1 MSESKYA
8 QLLDARVKSSIR
20 RTTTAP
26 VCLDPA
32 LWEALE
38 TARGALDACPSA
50 DGDAAPKTQSLGAK
64 PSGRQAAEEAVE
76 AARAELREASILIH
90 YHALLPAESRAF
102 YADIDGE
109 GPATDVY
116 ANLMRRC
123 FTYATTLDGEPI
135 PDIDEARFSLLVDN
149 MELPELEAHNA
160 KLNAIL
166 GELPDFPM

>member
-32 LWEALE
+32 LWEAWE
-38 TARGALDACPSA
+38 AAKNALDACPS
-50 DGDAAPKTQSLGAK
+50 GDDAPKTGSLGAK
-64 PSGRQAAEEAVE
+64 PSGRQAAEKAVQ
-76 AARAELREASILIH
+76 AARAALREASILIH
-90 YHALLPAESRAF
+90 YRALLPAESREF
-102 YADIDGE
+102 YLTIDTE
-109 GPATDVY
+109 APATDVY
-116 ANLMRRC
+116 GNLMRRC
-123 FTYATTLDGEPI
+123 FTHATTLDGETI
-135 PDIDEARFSLLVDN
+135 ADIDEARFSHLVDN